1 MKYSGYFF
9 ALMAAIFNAMI
20 GIFSVKIMETGLS
33 PYAVAFFKCFIALLI
48 LTSWF
53 LVSGQMMKWIQYLKS
68 LPWQLPAAA
77 FFGIFVMLFF
87 ETAAYKF
94 EKVTIVVFMLLGSSV
109 LTTFILSSILDR
121 KWMSLSEAMSCILA
135 ITGLALIFGVNMI
148 SSESFLGI
156 ILAAI
161 AGIGYG
167 TFLTIN
173 PRFKIGSG
181 LMVVNSLMLYGTIYL
196 FIPFSYEGVILPSEM
211 ETIVLFVF
219 LALLPTIGGFLCTTR
234 ALTLIKS
241 KSVQLI
247 ELTEPLLSIGFSF
260 FLLGQVITFWQ
271 LIGGAMLIS
280 SIYINAVAA
289 KEPAIEQTPEI
300 SLGDS

>member
-1 MKYSGYFF
+1 MKHCSGYLY
-9 ALMAAIFNAMI
+9 ALIAAVFNAMI

-33 PYAVAFFKCFIALLI
+33 PYAISFFKCLIALGI
-48 LTSWF
+48 LTSW
-53 LVSGQMMKWIQYLKS
+53 LLASGQLMKWIQYLKELS
-68 LPWQLPAAA
+68 WQLPAAA

-94 EKVTIVVFMLLGSSV
+94 EKVTVVVFMLLGSSV
-109 LTTFILSSILDR
+109 LTSFILSSILDQR
-121 KWMSLSEAMSCILA
+121 WMRLSEVMSCTLA
-135 ITGLALIFGVNMI
+135 IAGLALIFGFNII

-156 ILAAI
+156 FLATI

-181 LMVVNSLMLYGTIYL
+181 LMVVNSLMLYGSIYL
-196 FIPFSYEGVILPSEM
+196 FIPFNYEGIVLPSDM
-211 ETIVLFVF
+211 KTLVLLVF

-234 ALTLIKS
+234 ALTLIES

-247 ELTEPLLSIGFSF
+247 ELTEPLLSLGFSF
-260 FLLGQVITFWQ
+260 FLLGQMITFWQ
-271 LIGGAMLIS
+271 IIGGMMLIS
-280 SIYINAVAA
+280 SIYINAIAM
-289 KEPAIEQTPEI
+289 EPAIRN
-300 SLGDS
+300 D

>member
-1 MKYSGYFF
+1 
-9 ALMAAIFNAMI
+9 
-20 GIFSVKIMETGLS
+20 
-33 PYAVAFFKCFIALLI
+33 
-48 LTSWF
+48 
-53 LVSGQMMKWIQYLKS
+53 LKN
-68 LPWQLPAAA
+68 LPWQIPVAA

-121 KWMSLSEAMSCILA
+121 RWMRLSEAMSCILA

-156 ILAAI
+156 FLAMI

-181 LMVVNSLMLYGTIYL
+181 LMVVNSLMLYGTVYL
-196 FIPFSYEGVILPSEM
+196 FIPFYYEGVVLPLEIN
-211 ETIVLFVF
+211 TIVLLVF

-234 ALTLIKS
+234 ALTLLES
-241 KSVQLI
+241 KSVQLV
-247 ELTEPLLSIGFSF
+247 ELTEPLLSLAFSF
-260 FLLGQVITFWQ
+260 ILLEQVISFWQ
-271 LIGGAMLIS
+271 VIGGMMLIS

-289 KEPAIEQTPEI
+289 EQVVAEPLAENSYE
-300 SLGDS
+300 S